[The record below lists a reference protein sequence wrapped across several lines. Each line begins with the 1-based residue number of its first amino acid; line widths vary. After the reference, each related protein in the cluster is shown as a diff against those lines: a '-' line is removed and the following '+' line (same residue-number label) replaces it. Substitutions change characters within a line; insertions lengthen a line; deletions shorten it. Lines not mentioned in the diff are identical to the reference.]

1 MEKFISTGS
10 KNDLLKI
17 GLYQVISG
25 CLGLVIFLWSVFSPH
40 TWTIPSIVLVFIALL
55 FFAFSILAG
64 YQCLK
69 MKERALTLSLINQG
83 IQIVGFNI
91 VGYAFKFS
99 PGPFLTIGVNLTEKF
114 KFTFDAGLA
123 DIALNMNVQSE
134 VVAIDFNL
142 IAIIIFVWLDKLNK
156 RIKSEQE
163 IRKDTRF
170 L

>member
-1 MEKFISTGS
+1 
-10 KNDLLKI
+10 
-17 GLYQVISG
+17 
-25 CLGLVIFLWSVFSPH
+25 
-40 TWTIPSIVLVFIALL
+40 
-55 FFAFSILAG
+55 
-64 YQCLK
+64 